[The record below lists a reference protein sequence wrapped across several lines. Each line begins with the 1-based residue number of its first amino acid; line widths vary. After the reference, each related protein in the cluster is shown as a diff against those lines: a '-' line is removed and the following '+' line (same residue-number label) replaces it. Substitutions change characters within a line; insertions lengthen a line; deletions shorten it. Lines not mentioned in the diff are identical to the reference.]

1 MNTETFKQ
9 PMVKNIVLNDQNLFK
24 IADLL
29 KREVQNNKINIAL
42 TKNL

>member
-1 MNTETFKQ
+1 
-9 PMVKNIVLNDQNLFK
+9 MVKNLVLNDQNLFK

-29 KREVQNNKINIAL
+29 NRKVQNNKINIAL